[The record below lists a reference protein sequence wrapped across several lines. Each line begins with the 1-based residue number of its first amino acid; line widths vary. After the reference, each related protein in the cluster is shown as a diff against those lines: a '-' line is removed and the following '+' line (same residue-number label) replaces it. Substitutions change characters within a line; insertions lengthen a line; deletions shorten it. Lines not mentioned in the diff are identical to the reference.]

1 MKHLVWFSLLIS
13 VVGCGTA
20 THDGTGKSSSGGQQS
35 ASTAAQAAFRDT
47 FYAFAKTQ
55 NCVKC
60 HASLITPKF
69 GAADLAE
76 AYAQARGTEI
86 GSTKPLIDFSNPNAS
101 IFAIYAGNGHCSD
114 TPCSNPSN
122 TATVQT
128 LLATWA
134 TAELAGGPGV
144 TPPPEAIPPKHV
156 SVSIPLPATIA
167 AFNAAQ
173 PTLIRFNLNTLSP
186 LFGNVKVANALLEIE
201 VRLANAAGTQ
211 YRFSRPKIFGN
222 TATVSVVGLHLY
234 IKAPAAVGMGDE
246 DLSQSILWNAVG
258 KPTPV
263 VAAIAVRPAVL
274 PLTPNAAIPLTTNSI
289 FYPKTVGV
297 SDTLTIGFEDLQ

>member
-1 MKHLVWFSLLIS
+1 MKHLVWFLILIS

-20 THDGTGKSSSGGQQS
+20 SHDGNGRSSSNGQQS
-35 ASTAAQAAFRDT
+35 ASSAGEAAFRDT
-47 FYAFAKTQ
+47 LYAFAKSQ

-60 HASLITPKF
+60 HSTIVTPKF
-69 GAADLAE
+69 GAADLDE

-86 GSTKPLIDFSNPNAS
+86 GSTKPLINFANPNAS
-101 IFAIYAGNGHCSD
+101 IFATYAGNGHCSD

-134 TAELAGGPGV
+134 TAEIVSSGGGTGSPAPV
-144 TPPPEAIPPKHV
+144 TPKYVA
-156 SVSIPLPATIA
+156 VSIPLPATIA
-167 AFNAAQ
+167 AFNAAN
-173 PTLIRFNLNTLSP
+173 PTLIRFNLNTLNP

-211 YRFSRPKIFGN
+211 YKFSRPKIFGN
-222 TATVSVVGLHLY
+222 TATVSVAGLHLY
-234 IKAPAAVGMGDE
+234 IKAPAAIGVGDE
-246 DLSQSILWNAVG
+246 DTGQSVLWNAVG

-263 VAAIAVRPAVL
+263 VAAIAVRPAAL
-274 PLTPNAAIPLTTNSI
+274 PLTPNAAVPLTNNSI

-297 SDTLTIGFEDLQ
+297 SDTLTLGIEDLQ